1 MTEAQTIEN
10 TKLDS
15 RGAGTQTR
23 ARAGTRTPD
32 GTRRHL
38 GAEIDGTV
46 LKFDLFRDADTILGN
61 ARGAICLIENH
72 VAALHRH
79 GEWIR
84 ASRARSRKHPK

>member
-1 MTEAQTIEN
+1 MTAGQTIEN

-15 RGAGTQTR
+15 PGCWTQTR
-23 ARAGTRTPD
+23 ARAGTRTSD
-32 GTRRHL
+32 RTRRHL

-46 LKFDLFRDADTILGN
+46 LKFDLFCDADTILGD